1 MKIRERVMG
10 NIGSLLDNVEDL
22 KGSLTRQERKNNV
35 DETDKAFMADLIN
48 IWPELNKFYYSWE
61 ERY

>member
-35 DETDKAFMADLIN
+35 DETDKAFMADLNN

>member
-61 ERY
+61 ESY